1 MNEIDIL
8 EKMAYEPPLYFQN
21 KEPQNNALSATEVD
35 KSGV

>member
-21 KEPQNNALSATEVD
+21 KKPLSALHFE
-35 KSGV
+35 KIKAKNN